1 MTPGLYL
8 FSMLYL
14 FGSVETLVLADRCHV
29 YERVVY
35 CTLLSER
42 HVVFLSALSVIY
54 ILWMCYISLFLLLPD
69 GFVLC
74 YIGLLVLTLWR
85 FDDDV
90 ISPSPGK
97 GRHSLVSELLG
108 SHTAAWGW
116 TCGSLRMQHKY
127 PCHRLL

>member
-1 MTPGLYL
+1 MYMRDLYIVRVERETCCIFIST
-8 FSMLYL
+8 FSDVH
-14 FGSVETLVLADRCHV
+14 SVM
-29 YERVVY
+29 Y
-35 CTLLSER
+35 
-42 HVVFLSALSVIY
+42 
-54 ILWMCYISLFLLLPD
+54 YISLLLLPPD

-74 YIGLLVLTLWR
+74 YIELLVLTLWR

-97 GRHSLVSELLG
+97 GRHSLVSELPG

-127 PCHRLL
+127 PCHQSL

>member
-1 MTPGLYL
+1 
-8 FSMLYL
+8 MLYL
-14 FGSVETLVLADRCHV
+14 
-29 YERVVY
+29 
-35 CTLLSER
+35 
-42 HVVFLSALSVIY
+42 LSALSVMY
-54 ILWMCYISLFLLLPD
+54 ILLMYYISLLLLPPN

-97 GRHSLVSELLG
+97 VRHSLVSELPG

-116 TCGSLRMQHKY
+116 TCGLLRMQHKY
-127 PCHRLL
+127 PCHRSLQGNTLNMWLIEYA